1 MIRFGFAF
9 FTVWGIE
16 LERGVD
22 LQLVVEGVIMW
33 FLERERGVFNFGM
46 GRFDVQDC
54 FFVLFNRIIFLKFLK
69 YFLGMRRQELNKF
82 FKRKMIQGL
91 KEIRIIDEC
100 VRIRKDVKG
109 ILKVK
114 SELLIYMYSMILFL
128 FLKVYIK

>member
-22 LQLVVEGVIMW
+22 LQLVVEGVITW